1 MKIPT
6 FLKELLQD
14 LAKDYIKW
22 ILVAVLSG
30 SLIVFFKKII
40 AFLNLRL
47 NLPTGIFV
55 ACLFLAFL
63 IGYEIFK
70 PKKGRGEISFEKY
83 GDFSWKIEIHRD
95 GWILVDEN
103 PYCLECHTEYQ
114 IINRPSFGEITLSC
128 PKPDCKSFDKGITCY
143 KHSL

>member
-83 GDFSWKIEIHRD
+83 GDFSWKIEIH
-95 GWILVDEN
+95 
-103 PYCLECHTEYQ
+103 Q
-114 IINRPSFGEITLSC
+114 IGRA
-128 PKPDCKSFDKGITCY
+128 
-143 KHSL
+143 HV